1 MKRYSLL
8 GYGVAVLAVALA
20 LLLKLLLEP
29 VIVQETPFLLVFA
42 AIMVSAWYGGLGPG
56 LAATVVAALITDY
69 YFLPPVG
76 FSGLGLEAVPMVVF
90 VLEGTL
96 VSLVVTALRS
106 ARNRAETSTLEAQ
119 RHQEDLRHSEERYR
133 AVIEQAADGIC
144 LIDADD
150 KRVLEANPAF
160 QRMFGYTSEEVAEL
174 TIYDFIAHDRE
185 NIDRNFQLTLDKGR
199 HTAGERRYRR
209 KDGSL
214 VDVTASGS
222 VISYGERKATS
233 LVIHDITERK
243 RAQQRLQ
250 DTLDRLLAL
259 YEAGQILGS
268 TLESEELV
276 SRLLEIMQRVSNL
289 TAAIIS
295 VQEEED
301 GRVRI
306 WRSVGLEGLW
316 QRARYAPEIV
326 DARQKALETEE
337 HQLFLLRRP
346 GSRTEYLAGLCIPL
360 LTRDRSLGVL
370 EAYFGPES
378 LTESDT
384 VELLGSL
391 ASQAAS
397 ALENARLYGELAD
410 RERRLQDLVEKL
422 LVAQEEERRRVAY
435 DVHDGL
441 TQTAVAAYQH
451 LQAFAE
457 DHPPDFAQG
466 REELD
471 EAVGLIQRTVREARR
486 VIADLRPT
494 ALDDFG
500 LPKAIGVEVERLRDE
515 GYQVSY
521 EETLDD
527 GRLPVAVETA
537 LFRVAQEALANV
549 RKHAQA
555 TRVGVKLQPLQQSV
569 RLEVWDRGRGFQ
581 PIKVSN
587 KGRPGEK
594 IGLSS
599 MQERVALLSG
609 YFKVDSKPG
618 FGTQV
623 VAEVP
628 LIGMEESTD
637 HEE

>member
-1 MKRYSLL
+1 MKLSSLL
-8 GYGVAVLAVALA
+8 RYGVAALAVALA

-42 AIMVSAWYGGLGPG
+42 AIMVSAWYGGVGPG

-69 YFLPPVG
+69 FFLPPIG
-76 FSGLGLEAVPMVVF
+76 FSGLGLEAMPMVVF
-90 VLEGTL
+90 VLEGAL

-106 ARNRAETSTLEAQ
+106 ARYRAETSTLEAQ

-144 LIDADD
+144 LIDVDD

-160 QRMFGYTSEEVAEL
+160 QRMFGYTSEEATSL
-174 TIYDFIAHDRE
+174 SIYDFIAHDRA
-185 NIDRNFQLTLDKGR
+185 NVDRNFQLTLDKGR
-199 HTAGERRYRR
+199 HTAGERLYRR

-222 VISYGERKATS
+222 VISYGERKVTS

-243 RAQQRLQ
+243 RVERRLQ

-268 TLESEELV
+268 TLESEEVV

-295 VQEEED
+295 VQEED

-306 WRSVGLEGLW
+306 WRSVGLERLW

-326 DARQKALETEE
+326 DARRKALETEE

-346 GSRTEYLAGLCIPL
+346 GSRTEALAGLCIPL

-397 ALENARLYGELAD
+397 ALENALLYGELAD
-410 RERRLQDLVEKL
+410 SERRLQDLVEKL

-457 DHPPDFAQG
+457 DHPPNSAQG
-466 REELD
+466 RGELD

-500 LPKAIGVEVERLRDE
+500 LPKAISVEVERLRNE

-521 EETLDD
+521 EETLGD

-549 RKHAQA
+549 RKHAQT
-555 TRVGVKLQPLQQSV
+555 TRVGVTLQGLQQSV

-581 PIKVSN
+581 PIEVSN
-587 KGRPGEK
+587 GGGPGEK
-594 IGLSS
+594 VGLSS
-599 MQERVALLSG
+599 MKERIALLSG

-628 LIGMEESTD
+628 LTGMEESTD